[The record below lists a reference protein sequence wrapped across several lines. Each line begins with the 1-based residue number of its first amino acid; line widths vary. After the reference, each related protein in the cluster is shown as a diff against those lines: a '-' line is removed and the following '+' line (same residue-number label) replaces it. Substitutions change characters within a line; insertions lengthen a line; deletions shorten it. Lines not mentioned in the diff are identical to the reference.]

1 MRVWIAFVMMTL
13 AGLAQAEVKTQTL
26 NYQATDGSK
35 LVGYYA
41 YDDAIKGPRPGVLV
55 VHEWWGLNDYA
66 KGRARA
72 LAALGYSA
80 LAVDMYGDGKHT
92 EHPKDAMTFM
102 MAAMKSS
109 AGAAQR
115 FDAGL
120 ELLKKQ
126 PQTNPTKIAA
136 IGYCFG
142 GGVVLDA
149 ARRGEPLVGVVT
161 FHGML
166 ATKTPAAPGTIKAKI
181 LVEHGNSDTMVTPDS
196 VVAFKSEMD
205 KAGADY
211 KFVGING
218 AKHGFSNPDADRL
231 GKGEKA
237 PDIAY
242 DKAADESSWADMQA
256 FLKKVFG

>member
-1 MRVWIAFVMMTL
+1 MRFCTALVMMCL
-13 AGLAQAEVKTQTL
+13 AGLAQAAIKTETI
-26 NYQATDGSK
+26 NYKSADGTQ

-41 YDDAIKGPRPGVLV
+41 YDDAIKGQRPGVLV

-66 KGRARA
+66 KGRARE

-80 LAVDMYGDGKHT
+80 MAVDMYGKGKNT
-92 EHPKDAMTFM
+92 EHPKDAMSFM
-102 MAAMKSS
+102 MEAMKNSTS
-109 AGAAQR
+109 AAQR

-120 ELLKKQ
+120 AQLKKQ
-126 PQTNPTKIAA
+126 PQTNPAKIAA

-149 ARRGEPLVGVVT
+149 ARRGDPLLGVVS

-166 ATKTPAAPGTIKAKI
+166 ATKTPATPGSIKTKI
-181 LVEHGNSDTMVTPDS
+181 LVEHGNSDTMVTQDS

-211 KFVGING
+211 KFVGIDG

-231 GKGEKA
+231 GKGDGA

-242 DKAADESSWADMQA
+242 DKAADQSSWADMQA

>member
-1 MRVWIAFVMMTL
+1 MRFWIALVMMTL
-13 AGLAQAEVKTQTL
+13 TGLAQAAIKTETI
-26 NYQATDGSK
+26 NYKSADGTK

-41 YDDAIKGPRPGVLV
+41 YDDAIKGQRPGILV

-80 LAVDMYGDGKHT
+80 MAVDMYGAGKHT

-102 MAAMKSS
+102 MAAMKDS
-109 AGAAQR
+109 AAAAQR

-120 ELLKKQ
+120 EQLKKQ
-126 PQTNPTKIAA
+126 PQTNPDKIAA

-149 ARRGEPLVGVVT
+149 ARRGEPLAGVVT

-166 ATKTPAAPGTIKAKI
+166 STKTPAAPGIIKAKI
-181 LVEHGNSDTMVTPDS
+181 LVEHGNSDTMITADNVT
-196 VVAFKSEMD
+196 AFKSEMD
-205 KAGADY
+205 KAGVDY
-211 KFVGING
+211 KFVGIDG
-218 AKHGFSNPDADRL
+218 AKHGFTNPAADRL
-231 GKGEKA
+231 GKGANA

-256 FLKKVFG
+256 FFKKIFG